1 MKSATKV
8 YEALGVSDNMGFSQ
22 IGGHAHCSFP
32 SSQQSDLD
40 AYGNKFLFDQST
52 NTTIFRSD
60 LPSNET
66 FDESTWAPWTVPTL
80 S

>member
-1 MKSATKV
+1 
-8 YEALGVSDNMGFSQ
+8 MGFSQ
-22 IGGHAHCSFP
+22 IGGHSHCAFP

-40 AYGNKFLFDQST
+40 AFVGKFLLGQTT

-66 FDESTWAPWTVPTL
+66 FDESVWASWAVVPTL
-80 S
+80 T